1 MPRPP
6 REILKVLDQDLHP
19 ALFLIFISTL
29 GGAIRGNIQS
39 CGIQKL
45 IKGNALVSQLMLFTL
60 IYVAVSK
67 LKILQADSSV
77 IKMSSL
83 DTIGLTFTLFLVFTI
98 VNKNHV
104 VTLIIGMILLLLAFM
119 LNNVITNELKQYK
132 DGDSTE
138 YKIKKVLI
146 TVKKTLQHIAIVL
159 FILGFILYMIKQMKD
174 RGSDFNFVKFLFGT
188 GKCENL

>member
-1 MPRPP
+1 M
-6 REILKVLDQDLHP
+6 
-19 ALFLIFISTL
+19 
-29 GGAIRGNIQS
+29 
-39 CGIQKL
+39 
-45 IKGNALVSQLMLFTL
+45 
-60 IYVAVSK
+60 
-67 LKILQADSSV
+67 
-77 IKMSSL
+77 
-83 DTIGLTFTLFLVFTI
+83 
-98 VNKNHV
+98 NKNHV

-119 LNNVITNELKQYK
+119 LNNVITNELKPYK

-146 TVKKTLQHIAIVL
+146 TVKKTLQHIAIAL

>member
-1 MPRPP
+1 MTHPP
-6 REILKVLDQDLHP
+6 RDILKVLDEDLHP
-19 ALFLIFISTL
+19 ALFLLFISTL

-60 IYVAVSK
+60 IYVAVTK
-67 LKILQADSSV
+67 LRILKDDSS

-83 DTIGLTFTLFLVFTI
+83 DTIGLTFTLFIVFTI

-119 LNNVITNELKQYK
+119 INNVITNELRQHRE
-132 DGDSTE
+132 GDSVE

-146 TVKKTLQHIAIVL
+146 TVKKTLQHIAIAL

>member
-1 MPRPP
+1 MTHPP
-6 REILKVLDQDLHP
+6 RAILKVLDEDLHP
-19 ALFLIFISTL
+19 ALFLLFISTL

-67 LKILQADSSV
+67 LKTINDSGA

-119 LNNVITNELKQYK
+119 LNNVITNELKQYRS
-132 DGDSTE
+132 GDSKE

-146 TVKKTLQHIAIVL
+146 TVKKTSQHIAIVL
-159 FILGFILYMIKQMKD
+159 FILGFILYMLKQMKD
-174 RGSDFNFVKFLFGT
+174 RGSDFNFIKFLFGT